1 MKKTMIVLTIAL
13 LALALALSACGQPE
27 ENQEGMPNPWREIG
41 EDEAAELCP
50 QSFALPEGA
59 ENVAWTVMES
69 AADASGVPGPL
80 VQANFDLNGNSF
92 TAREQI
98 TGDEAAWQDGM
109 YYEWTYTD
117 EGNLTTWG
125 LPCSTCRFVGE
136 NEYADLCEWFD
147 PASGVSYSL
156 SVVAEDLDGFDI
168 LAVAEAMAPAK

>member
-1 MKKTMIVLTIAL
+1 MKKTMIVLVVAM
-13 LALALALSACGQPE
+13 LALGLALSACGGAE
-27 ENQEGMPNPWREIG
+27 ENQEGMPNPWH
-41 EDEAAELCP
+41 DVTEAEALERCP
-50 QSFALPEGA
+50 QSFVLPEGA
-59 ENVAWTVMES
+59 ENVNWSAMES
-69 AADASGVPGPL
+69 AKGDAAL
-80 VQANFDLNGNSF
+80 VQADFDLDGNSF

-109 YYEWTYTD
+109 YYEWTSTD

-125 LPCSTCRFVGE
+125 LPCTTCRYVGE

-147 PASGVSYSL
+147 PESGVSYSL